1 MLPEFSGS
9 IFIPKTSL
17 AKFILCAEAH
27 FMRGKRISFAEAYF
41 MHASAFHSYAVRHFK
56 IAKQLFQGF
65 AKQRHFKLACEHFK
79 RSRSFAKKGRG

>member
-1 MLPEFSGS
+1 MLPEISGS

-41 MHASAFHSYAVRHFK
+41 MHVSAFHSSYTVGISSEA
-56 IAKQLFQGF
+56 AASGLNTQS
-65 AKQRHFKLACEHFK
+65 K
-79 RSRSFAKKGRG
+79 R